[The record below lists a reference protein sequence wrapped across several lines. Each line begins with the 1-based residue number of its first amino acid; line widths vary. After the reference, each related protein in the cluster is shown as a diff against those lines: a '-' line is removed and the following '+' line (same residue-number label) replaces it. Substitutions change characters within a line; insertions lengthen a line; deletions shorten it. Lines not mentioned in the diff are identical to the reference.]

1 MAVVDGNSSN
11 MVAEPGSTP
20 GEANRADESNRTGSG
35 NAGPYG
41 MSQPPGFGSADAS
54 QTRVPTDDS
63 ISDPSFEHI
72 EARRGGKDRT
82 RPWLDHLR

>member
-1 MAVVDGNSSN
+1 
-11 MVAEPGSTP
+11 MVAEPGSIP

-41 MSQPPGFGSADAS
+41 MSQPPGFGGRDGVK
-54 QTRVPTDDS
+54 QGFRQMIPYQIRVSNILKRDGV
-63 ISDPSFEHI
+63 E
-72 EARRGGKDRT
+72 KDQM